1 MFSYRLSDVRV
12 LRTGLSLG
20 TSSGFSLGFTR
31 IMFSCRL
38 SDVRV
43 LLVASAAKILKKF
56 SALVNL
62 QRKIL

>member
-43 LLVASAAKILKKF
+43 LLVASAAKILKN
-56 SALVNL
+56 SVP
-62 QRKIL
+62 